1 MKKLLLISIMMFAG
15 SALADYRLEDAPEMI
30 GEKIEQQVSETVDA
44 LKNVETKGA
53 VVEESWVASRIR
65 LLIAPFV
72 AFDAKLLEIKVKPLL
87 EFRWERKPPKGWQV
101 FKPVTDPETIRN

>member
-44 LKNVETKGA
+44 LKNVETGSA

-72 AFDAKLLEIKVKPLL
+72 AFDAKLLEIKVKPTL
-87 EFRWERKPPKGWQV
+87 EFRWERKPPRGWAV
-101 FKPVTDPETIRN
+101 YKPASDSETNGN